1 MSKLNK
7 NSSGYIFGFALLV
20 ILVCG
25 VLLSVVSGALA
36 EKQKMEKELER
47 KMFILKASLGEEI
60 AGLTKLEVA
69 AVYAD
74 RVEEKVIDEKGE
86 EISGV
91 LVGDIVLIKEY
102 KKLDRKGEI
111 KEGMNIQLPI
121 YLIKNK
127 EKTEVEFYVMPMYGF
142 GLWDNIWGYT
152 ALKSDLNTVQGV
164 VLDHKGETP
173 GLGANITEEKVQ
185 NRYNSKQIF
194 SADGALVSVKMQK
207 GEGNDYSSDPHS
219 VDGMSGA
226 TLTADGVNN
235 MMSSYMKLYQTFIE
249 SAKTKDKL

>member
-25 VLLSVVSGALA
+25 VLLSIVSGALA
-36 EKQKMEKELER
+36 EKQKEEKELER
-47 KMFILKASLGEEI
+47 KMFILKSSLGDEI

-69 AVYAD
+69 EIYSQ
-74 RVEEKVIDEKGE
+74 RVEEKILNSRGE
-86 EISGV
+86 DVAGKT
-91 LVGDIVLIKEY
+91 VGDVALRKEY
-102 KKLDRKGEI
+102 KKLDKSGKLKDGEEI
-111 KEGMNIQLPI
+111 NLPLYLVKDKDKKEIQ
-121 YLIKNK
+121 
-127 EKTEVEFYVMPMYGF
+127 FYVMPIYGF

-152 ALKSDLNTVQGV
+152 ALQSDMNTIKGM

-173 GLGANITEEKVQ
+173 GLGANITDADVQ
-185 NRYNSKQIF
+185 NRYQSKKIYNET
-194 SADGALVSVKMQK
+194 GKLVSVIMQK
-207 GEGNDYSSDPHS
+207 GEGNDYSDDPHS

-235 MMSSYMKLYQTFIE
+235 MLSSYLRLYQPFLETVK
-249 SAKTKDKL
+249 KTQ